1 MTTPAAQTES
11 NKRRRNRDN
20 GAQTS
25 TVTAATAAPP
35 VERDVRP
42 PPIPRD
48 PLPPMFQE
56 PSRFEQ
62 ITYGTIKAGAIVL
75 GASMIVAGITSIAKN
90 AMGWNAFR
98 KTGQF
103 PEWMNKR

>member
-1 MTTPAAQTES
+1 MPATAQTES
-11 NKRRRNRDN
+11 TNKRRRNRDN
-20 GAQTS
+20 GANAS
-25 TVTAATAAPP
+25 TTHTAAPP
-35 VERDVRP
+35 VERVMP

-75 GASMIVAGITSIAKN
+75 GASLIVAGITSIARN
-90 AMGWNAFR
+90 AMGWNAYR

-103 PEWMNKR
+103 PDWMNKR